1 MAATDPAQTAV
12 TTYRYIRIAIVALL
26 ALLGVSVFLEW
37 WATGR
42 ECVQGSISEYI
53 YTPVDSVFVGVL
65 VAVGICLIALKGS
78 TPGEDVLLNIAGMLA
93 PAVAFVPTQPVGE
106 CRSVPLVRSDIPSSV
121 ANNVEALLVV
131 GVAVAVV
138 VIVVALREAG
148 AAGLR
153 RADRIGVLVA
163 VGMIGAGA
171 VWFFADRESFLVQ
184 AHEAAAVPMFV
195 AIVAVV
201 WLNARDVERTMSST
215 PTARR
220 YVRIYRAIAGLMLV
234 GLGIVVGVSLA
245 TQSTSLVFWVEVVL
259 LVLVAVFWTV
269 ETVELWHAGLRR
281 A

>member
-37 WATGR
+37 WATSR

-65 VAVGICLIALKGS
+65 VAVGICLVALKGS

-138 VIVVALREAG
+138 VI
-148 AAGLR
+148 
-153 RADRIGVLVA
+153 
-163 VGMIGAGA
+163 
-171 VWFFADRESFLVQ
+171 
-184 AHEAAAVPMFV
+184 
-195 AIVAVV
+195 
-201 WLNARDVERTMSST
+201 
-215 PTARR
+215 
-220 YVRIYRAIAGLMLV
+220 
-234 GLGIVVGVSLA
+234 
-245 TQSTSLVFWVEVVL
+245 
-259 LVLVAVFWTV
+259 
-269 ETVELWHAGLRR
+269 
-281 A
+281 